1 VPIYEFYC
9 PDCHRIYNF
18 LSRTVTPARK
28 PACPRCKRADLER
41 RPSLFAVS
49 RGMAEPAEGADGAD
63 GFPPGMDEEK
73 LARAM
78 ASFDGDLDGAD
89 GDDPRAAAHM
99 MRKIWET
106 AGLKLGPSMEEA
118 FRRMEAGED
127 PESIEADMGD
137 VLAAED
143 PFAGI
148 PGTAR
153 GLRKRLPPS
162 VDPELHEL

>member
-1 VPIYEFYC
+1 VPIYEYYC

-18 LSRTVTPARK
+18 LSRSVSPARR

-49 RGMAEPAEGADGAD
+49 RGMQDAGGEGGEDAL
-63 GFPPGMDEEK
+63 PPGMDEEK

-78 ASFDGDLDGAD
+78 AGFEGDPGAMD
-89 GDDPRAAAHM
+89 ADDPKAAARM

-106 AGLKLGPSMEEA
+106 AGLKLGPTMDEA
-118 FRRMEAGED
+118 FRRMESGED
-127 PESIEADMGD
+127 PESIETDLGET
-137 VLAAED
+137 LAAED
-143 PFAGI
+143 PFSGI

-153 GLRKRLPPS
+153 GLRKRLPPE